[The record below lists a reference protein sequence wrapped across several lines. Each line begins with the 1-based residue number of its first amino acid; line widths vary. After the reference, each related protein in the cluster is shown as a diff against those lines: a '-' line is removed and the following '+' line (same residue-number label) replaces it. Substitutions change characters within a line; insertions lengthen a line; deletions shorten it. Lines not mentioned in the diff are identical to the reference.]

1 MLELTEVLAESFDI
15 IRGLL
20 IGEEAKFTLLKE
32 KGDTQAFEEIAQ
44 VTSGWRA
51 KYSEFFGNTTFEV
64 ADISSE
70 FAAKVRASDHLVISG
85 SGVESMND
93 FIYEMLDE
101 TAAPDADKPYWRIRA
116 KSLGRKYVG
125 GEEI

>member
-20 IGEEAKFTLLKE
+20 IGEGAKFTLLKE
-32 KGDTQAFEEIAQ
+32 KGDTEAFETIAE
-44 VTSGWRA
+44 VASGWRP

-64 ADISSE
+64 ADITAE
-70 FAAKVRASDHLVISG
+70 FAAKVRASDHLVVTD
-85 SGVESMND
+85 SGVESMNN
-93 FIYEMLDE
+93 FIFEMLDE

-116 KSLGRKYVG
+116 KSLGRKYLA